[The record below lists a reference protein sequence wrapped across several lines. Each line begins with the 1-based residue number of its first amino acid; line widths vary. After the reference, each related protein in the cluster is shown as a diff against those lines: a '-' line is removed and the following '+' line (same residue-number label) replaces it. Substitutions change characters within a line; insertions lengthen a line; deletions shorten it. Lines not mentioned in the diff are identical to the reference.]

1 MGEPVAGGAA
11 RNEFDL
17 DAQITPSREV
27 ADAAVDLAEL
37 RGRAGRRGD
46 FAGGATAV
54 VRGQAAKIDRRI
66 ACDATRG
73 GNGRVVRT
81 DGWTGRVG
89 RVDRVAQRLAGRVV
103 RCQCTRGELGIGVGA
118 QARPAGVSGLRRR
131 IRVAGHDRRG
141 AGGVDQSPD
150 HRVGGRAGGHAL
162 FMRLGEDLDPR
173 EQERGDHQ
181 PHDEASELHGPTFFS
196 VASTT
201 PASRLND
208 GAARLKYSSA

>member
-1 MGEPVAGGAA
+1 MSEPVAGGAA

-46 FAGGATAV
+46 LVGGAPAV
-54 VRGQAAKIDRRI
+54 VRGQAPEIDRGI

-73 GNGRVVRT
+73 GHGRVART

-89 RVDRVAQRLAGRVV
+89 RADRVAQRLAGRVV
-103 RCQCTRGELGIGVGA
+103 RCQGARGKFCIGVGA
-118 QARPAGVSGLRRR
+118 QARPAGVGGLRRR
-131 IRVAGHDRRG
+131 IRVAGHDRGG
-141 AGGVDQSPD
+141 AGCVDQSPD
-150 HRVGGRAGGHAL
+150 HRVGGGAGGHAL
-162 FMRLGEDLDPR
+162 FMRLGENFGSR

-181 PHDEASELHGPTFFS
+181 PHDEASELHGCPFFS
-196 VASTT
+196 AASTT
-201 PASRLND
+201 PASRLNE